1 MDKKKIDELIK
12 ILKEN
17 DLSEVT
23 VEEKGVK
30 MTVRRGN
37 ITIIEAGAA
46 ASTASGH
53 TPPIE
58 LPGHEEKKEFRD
70 LEAAYKKLES
80 PMVGTFYRA
89 PSPDADVFVEEG
101 DIFDIGQTL
110 CVVEAMKLM
119 NEIQAE
125 EKGKVVKVA
134 AEDGE
139 PVEFGQP
146 LFFYE
151 PIA

>member
-1 MDKKKIDELIK
+1 MDKKKLDELIK
-12 ILKEN
+12 ILKDN

-37 ITIIEAGAA
+37 ITIVEAGAGQTA
-46 ASTASGH
+46 AH
-53 TPPIE
+53 TPSME
-58 LPGHEEKKEFRD
+58 VPGHPKDEELKRM
-70 LEAAYKKLES
+70 EAAYRKVES
-80 PMVGTFYRA
+80 PMVGTFYRSA
-89 PSPDADVFVEEG
+89 SPDADMFVEEG
-101 DIFDIGQTL
+101 DIFDKGQTL

-119 NEIQAE
+119 NEILAE
-125 EKGKVVKVA
+125 EKGKIVKVA

-139 PVEFGQP
+139 AVEFGQP

-151 PIA
+151 PVT

>member
-12 ILKEN
+12 ILKDN

-23 VEEKGVK
+23 VEEGGVK

-37 ITIIEAGAA
+37 ITIIEGGAA
-46 ASTASGH
+46 GSDTTRH

-58 LPGHEEKKEFRD
+58 LPGQDEKKEYKD

-101 DIFDIGQTL
+101 DVFEVGQTL

-134 AEDGE
+134 ADDGD

>member
-12 ILKEN
+12 ILKDN

-30 MTVRRGN
+30 MTVRRGD
-37 ITIIEAGAA
+37 ITIIEGGKASAAGLNPPPPMEIP
-46 ASTASGH
+46 GH
-53 TPPIE
+53 TEDKE
-58 LPGHEEKKEFRD
+58 LQ
-70 LEAAYKKLES
+70 KLGASYCKIDS

-89 PSPDADVFVEEG
+89 PSPDADFFVEVG
-101 DIFDIGQTL
+101 DVFEKGQTL
-110 CVVEAMKLM
+110 CVIEAMKLM

-125 EKGKVVKVA
+125 EKGRVVKIS
-134 AEDGE
+134 AENGE
-139 PVEFGQP
+139 AVEFGQP

-151 PIA
+151 PVT

>member
-12 ILKEN
+12 ILNDN

-30 MTVRRGN
+30 MTVRRGD
-37 ITIIEAGAA
+37 ITIVEGVSGKPAA
-46 ASTASGH
+46 QA
-53 TPPIE
+53 PVMEI
-58 LPGHEEKKEFRD
+58 PGHPEDEELKKM
-70 LEAAYKKLES
+70 EAAYSKVES

-89 PSPDADVFVEEG
+89 PSPEADVFVEVG
-101 DIFDIGQTL
+101 DIFDKGQTL

-125 EKGKVVKVA
+125 EKGKVVKIA
-134 AEDGE
+134 AENGE
-139 PVEFGQP
+139 AVEFGQP

-151 PIA
+151 PVA